1 MTTPEQKLTF
11 ATGKEE
17 VNGVLYPAPNTGARY
32 VWDLADKAHEAGKS
46 SSDVM
51 DLATTN
57 TEMSRGTVSSQLTY
71 WRKATGKTLAK
82 RVDDAKAQR
91 DAAKAEEK
99 RVKAEARAQAKADK
113 ARIKAEEQIAKAN
126 ERAEKARQKAE
137 AAKAEAAALA
147 PQRGEQVEGEHADE
161 AAE

>member
-1 MTTPEQKLTF
+1 MSEENKLTF

-17 VNGVLYPAPNTGARY
+17 VNGVLYPAAGTGARY

-51 DLATTN
+51 DVATKE

-82 RVDDAKAQR
+82 RVDNAKAER
-91 DAAKAEEK
+91 DAQKAEEK
-99 RVKAEARAQAKADK
+99 RLKAEARAKAKAE
-113 ARIKAEEQIAKAN
+113 KAEQKAAEQIKKAE

-137 AAKAEAAALA
+137 AAKAEAAKLA
-147 PQRGEQVEGEHADE
+147 AGSTEGETAEAD
-161 AAE
+161 ADAE

>member
-1 MTTPEQKLTF
+1 MTEATKRTF

-32 VWDLADKAHEAGKS
+32 IWDLADSAHEAGKS

-51 DLATTN
+51 DRATKETD
-57 TEMSRGTVSSQLTY
+57 MSRGTVSSQLTY
-71 WRKATGKTLAK
+71 WRKATGKVLAK

-99 RVKAEARAQAKADK
+99 RVKAEERAKAKAEK
-113 ARIKAEEQIAKAN
+113 ARVKAEEQIAKAN

-147 PQRGEQVEGEHADE
+147 PQTETDPVEGEANE

>member
-1 MTTPEQKLTF
+1 MSESKLTF

-17 VNGVLYPAPNTGARY
+17 VNGVLYPAAGTGARY
-32 VWDLADKAHEAGKS
+32 VWDMADKAHEAGKS

-51 DLATTN
+51 DVVTKE

-71 WRKATGKTLAK
+71 WRKATGKVLAK
-82 RVDDAKAQR
+82 RVDTAKAER

-99 RVKAEARAQAKADK
+99 RLKAEARAKAKAE
-113 ARIKAEEQIAKAN
+113 KAEQKAAEQIKKAE

-137 AAKAEAAALA
+137 AAKAEAAKLA
-147 PQRGEQVEGEHADE
+147 AGNTDADVETND
-161 AAE
+161 AE

>member
-1 MTTPEQKLTF
+1 MTTPETKLTF

-51 DLATTN
+51 DVATKE

-71 WRKATGKTLAK
+71 WRKATGKVLAK
-82 RVDDAKAQR
+82 RVDNAKAER
-91 DAAKAEEK
+91 DQAKAEEK
-99 RVKAEARAQAKADK
+99 RLKAEARAKAKAEKAQAKADEQI
-113 ARIKAEEQIAKAN
+113 RKAEEK
-126 ERAEKARQKAE
+126 AEKARQKAE

-147 PQRGEQVEGEHADE
+147 GSTDGEQAEGEQNE

>member
-1 MTTPEQKLTF
+1 MTTPENKLTF

-17 VNGVLYPAPNTGARY
+17 VNGILYPAPNTGARY
-32 VWDLADKAHEAGKS
+32 VWDLADKAHDAGKS

-71 WRKATGKTLAK
+71 WRKATGKILAK
-82 RVDDAKAQR
+82 RVDNAKAER

-99 RVKAEARAQAKADK
+99 RVKAEARATAKAAKATAKADEQIK
-113 ARIKAEEQIAKAN
+113 KAEDRAAKAK
-126 ERAEKARQKAE
+126 EKAE
-137 AAKAEAAALA
+137 AARAEAAALA
-147 PQRGEQVEGEHADE
+147 APVQTEESAEQNDS
-161 AAE
+161 AE

>member
-1 MTTPEQKLTF
+1 MTTPENKLTF

-17 VNGVLYPAPNTGARY
+17 VNGILYPAPNTGARY
-32 VWDLADKAHEAGKS
+32 VWDLADKAHDAGKS

-71 WRKATGKTLAK
+71 WRKATGKILAK
-82 RVDDAKAQR
+82 RVDNAKAER

-99 RVKAEARAQAKADK
+99 RVKAEARATAKAAKATAKADEQIK
-113 ARIKAEEQIAKAN
+113 KAEERAAKAK
-126 ERAEKARQKAE
+126 EKAE
-137 AAKAEAAALA
+137 AARAEAAALA
-147 PQRGEQVEGEHADE
+147 APAQTEESAEQNDS
-161 AAE
+161 AE

>member
-1 MTTPEQKLTF
+1 MTTPENKLTF

-17 VNGVLYPAPNTGARY
+17 VNGILYPAPNTGARY

-51 DLATTN
+51 DLATKE

-71 WRKATGKTLAK
+71 WRKATGKVLAK

-99 RVKAEARAQAKADK
+99 RVKAEERAKAKAEK

-126 ERAEKARQKAE
+126 ERAEKAKQKAE

-147 PQRGEQVEGEHADE
+147 APTEEQVEGEANE